1 MKRIVFLLLIFPA
14 CLWGYDFGVNL
25 NQDFGYEGI
34 GSNSEIDYS
43 AALIP
48 YFSTSFGDST
58 DLYISAWIKTTYE
71 YEELTYIGEF
81 LHTEFSW
88 RSNDFKIRIGRIPYA
103 APLDFIV
110 EGFFDGV
117 QTLYDTKIG
126 TFNVGGW
133 YTGLLYKRTANI
145 TMTPEDYISYYTSL
159 DYGDFAKTY
168 FASRR
173 VLLAAGWEN
182 PAIADMVRVRTSVL
196 GQFDLN
202 DTDFPYNSMYVTA
215 KTAIPFKRFIVSA
228 GGCMQLA
235 KLNDET
241 KVGLAGELGCSW
253 IVPASFYSRLS
264 LTGRFGSGKTD
275 SIYPFVPVTTKPQG
289 NVLQANL
296 SGISAFFLDYTAQ
309 LHPTVSAGL
318 TASYFI
324 RSDEGTYTAY
334 PVMNPADGGKVLG
347 CEFFGRTVWSPF
359 TDLSMSLGAGIFL
372 PSLGNANKEA
382 GTQWRLELGVILAI
396 Y

>member
-14 CLWGYDFGVNL
+14 CLWGYDFGINL
-25 NQDFGYEGI
+25 NQDLGFEGI
-34 GSNSEIDYS
+34 GSESEADYT
-43 AALIP
+43 AALVP

-58 DLYISAWIKTTYE
+58 NLYISAWIKAVYE
-71 YEELTYIGEF
+71 YEEFACIGEL

-88 RSNDFKIRIGRIPYA
+88 RSNDFKIRVGRIPYT

-117 QTLYDTKIG
+117 QALYDTKIG
-126 TFNVGGW
+126 TFYIGGW

-145 TMTPEDYISYYTSL
+145 TMTPEDYISYYTAL
-159 DYGDFAKTY
+159 DYGNFADTY

-173 VLLAAGWEN
+173 ILLAAGWEN
-182 PAIADMVRVRTSVL
+182 PAIADMVRLKTSVL

-202 DTDFPYNSMYVTA
+202 DTDLPYDSMYITA
-215 KTAIPFKRFIVSA
+215 KAAIPIKRFVVSA
-228 GGCMQLA
+228 GGCMQFA
-235 KLNDET
+235 KFNNET
-241 KVGLAGELGCSW
+241 GVGLAGELGGAFVLPS
-253 IVPASFYSRLS
+253 SFYSRLS
-264 LTGRFGSGKTD
+264 LIGRFGSGKTD
-275 SIYPFVPVTTKPQG
+275 SLYPFVPITVKPQG
-289 NVLQANL
+289 NVLQAGL

-324 RSDEGTYTAY
+324 RGDEGYYAVY
-334 PVMNPADGGKVLG
+334 PVMNPGDGGQALG

-359 TDLSMSLGAGIFL
+359 TDLSLSLGAGIFL
-372 PSLGNANKEA
+372 PSLGNANKKA
-382 GTQWRLELGVILAI
+382 GTEWRLELGVILVL